1 MVSNWQVTPKP
12 IVMGACWG
20 DLLLWFI
27 CRWEKKGNIPKVLQG
42 FRNLQKGHRGYTWA
56 HYLHLS
62 GECQQERMSFRCCTG
77 GKLREIYGCIHIG
90 SYKVPWKNIWD
101 TAFLHAGSFFLSFD
115 SLGHIEQLWIA
126 DIQLKFYDALS
137 RCVVLA
143 ECHLTTLLNLWEKKC
158 QLCCSERLEPAP
170 VHAPQEF
177 SLPSGEI
184 GKEDYSHKTEL
195 GGGGLLAQ
203 LQFLCSKLENLGAGQ
218 CFLLLRAA
226 NLIPVAR
233 IKCETLIKLFC

>member
-27 CRWEKKGNIPKVLQG
+27 CRWEKKGNIPNVLQG

-77 GKLREIYGCIHIG
+77 GKLRETYGCIHIG

-101 TAFLHAGSFFLSFD
+101 TAFLHAGSFFYHLILWGILSSFELQT
-115 SLGHIEQLWIA
+115 SSWSFMMPWA
-126 DIQLKFYDALS
+126 DVWCWQNVTWQPCSTCERKSVSYAALRGWNQHLCMHLKNSVYLQ
-137 RCVVLA
+137 
-143 ECHLTTLLNLWEKKC
+143 EK
-158 QLCCSERLEPAP
+158 
-170 VHAPQEF
+170 
-177 SLPSGEI
+177 
-184 GKEDYSHKTEL
+184 
-195 GGGGLLAQ
+195 
-203 LQFLCSKLENLGAGQ
+203 
-218 CFLLLRAA
+218 
-226 NLIPVAR
+226 
-233 IKCETLIKLFC
+233 

>member
-77 GKLREIYGCIHIG
+77 GKLRETYGCIHIG

-101 TAFLHAGSFFLSFD
+101 TAFLHAGSFFIIWFFGAYWAALNCRHPVEVLWCPEQMCGAGRMSLDNPAQPVREKVSAMLLWEAGTSTCACTSRIQSTFRRNRERRLFPQD
-115 SLGHIEQLWIA
+115 RARRRRSLGTATVSML
-126 DIQLKFYDALS
+126 
-137 RCVVLA
+137 
-143 ECHLTTLLNLWEKKC
+143 
-158 QLCCSERLEPAP
+158 
-170 VHAPQEF
+170 
-177 SLPSGEI
+177 
-184 GKEDYSHKTEL
+184 
-195 GGGGLLAQ
+195 
-203 LQFLCSKLENLGAGQ
+203 
-218 CFLLLRAA
+218 
-226 NLIPVAR
+226 
-233 IKCETLIKLFC
+233 